1 MRSWRVSALVL
12 LAACAQLS
20 AATVV
25 LYDASTATPAGTDS
39 IAPNGPL
46 AVSFSTGSAPLNLTD
61 VKAILSNGASFQL
74 NNSGAIGLSSAS
86 PASHGE
92 AGRSAERWYT
102 RRSALGAL
110 AFPAPP
116 TSGTSIALFSDSST
130 YPGTLL
136 QTIGTVADT
145 SLPISGAA
153 LVDIPVRPS
162 IQLSANTRYWIVFAS
177 AAGSPAG
184 LVWTKDTSGTG
195 VASQFLLFD
204 GKIYSNNEDAYQVKI
219 TAQNNSLD
227 PSLGG
232 ILSITGAKGNDTS
245 TPPAYVQNPNAFAFF
260 LTDGIQT
267 IAGQERRNNDP
278 AGGPNTALQNMT
290 TFDGRQATITGTIS
304 ALNLA
309 DAAAATG
316 GSQIF
321 AIGLLTQ
328 GELAGAATTY
338 NGSLGSTLA
347 PGTNSPGTAGFDG
360 IYIGIGTV
368 GSQTDMY
375 LAGHDLGASAGCRIC
390 ADLTQLG
397 YASGQA
403 LTKPLNFTIAFDGTN
418 MTVTLNGAVIGMP
431 IPFTH
436 DLSSCVLVAMGFG
449 LDAAD
454 GMAAMTYSAAVSTP
468 ATVGAPSLVYAVS
481 GDSQSAQA
489 GTELSAP
496 LVVGVVDSYRNLVP
510 NATVSF
516 TAVNASVNPDS
527 AETDENGHASTQVT
541 LGSAVGP
548 ATVTATVSGIPA
560 VTFHLTATANPNLP
574 TIAAVESGASF
585 VVGGPVS
592 AGSLATI
599 FGTGFGAQTAA
610 ASVPL
615 PLQLANTS
623 VTVNNVPAPLIF
635 VNPSQINFQVPVETA
650 AGPAMA
656 VVTSNSL
663 PSAAFT
669 FEVAAAAPGIFL
681 YDTTRA
687 IAQNH
692 ADNSLNGPNSPAAPG
707 DFLVVYLTGQG
718 PVSGP
723 ALTDG
728 VPLPAPPP
736 LFTATLPNSATI
748 GGKPATMTFLGL
760 TPGFI
765 GLAQADIQVP
775 QLAPAG
781 DYPLVITI
789 NGVKSNAPVVSVK

>member
-74 NNSGAIGLSSAS
+74 NNSSAVELSSAS
-86 PASHGE
+86 TANHGD

-102 RRSALGAL
+102 RKSALGAL

-145 SLPISGAA
+145 SLPVSGAA
-153 LVDIPVRPS
+153 LVDIPVSPS

-177 AAGSPAG
+177 AVGSPAG

-204 GKIYSNNEDAYQVKI
+204 SKIYANNQDAYQLKI
-219 TAQNNSLD
+219 TAQTNSLV
-227 PSLGG
+227 PSLSGT
-232 ILSITGAKGNDTS
+232 LSISGAKGNDTS
-245 TPPAYVQNPNAFAFF
+245 TPPAYVQNPNAFAFS
-260 LTDGIQT
+260 LTDAIQT
-267 IAGQERRNNDP
+267 ISGQERRNNDP
-278 AGGPNTALQNMT
+278 VGGPNTALQNMT
-290 TFDGRQATITGTIS
+290 TFDGRQATITGTIP

-321 AIGLLTQ
+321 AIGLLTE
-328 GELAGAATTY
+328 GELTGAATTY
-338 NGSLGSTLA
+338 NGSLGSTLV
-347 PGTNSPGTAGFDG
+347 PGTSSPGTAGFDG
-360 IYIGIGTV
+360 IIIGTGA
-368 GSQTDMY
+368 GSGSDLY

-397 YASGQA
+397 YTSGQA
-403 LTKPLNFTIAFDGTN
+403 LSKPLNFTIAFDGTN
-418 MTVTLNGAVIGMP
+418 MTVTLNGAVIGIP

-449 LDAAD
+449 VDAAD
-454 GMAAMTYSAAVSTP
+454 GMAAMTYSLAVSTP
-468 ATVGAPSLVYAVS
+468 ATVGAPSVVYAVS
-481 GDSQSAQA
+481 GDSQTAQA

-510 NATVSF
+510 GATVSF

-560 VTFHLTATANPNLP
+560 LTFHLTATANPNLP
-574 TIAAVESGASF
+574 TIAAVENGASF

-610 ASVPL
+610 TSVPL

-656 VVTSNSL
+656 IVTFNNF

-707 DFLVVYLTGQG
+707 DYLVVYLTGQG

-789 NGVKSNAPVVSVK
+789 NGVKSNAPTVSVK

>member
-1 MRSWRVSALVL
+1 MRYWRVRVLVL
-12 LAACAQLS
+12 LAACAQLP

-25 LYDASTATPAGTDS
+25 LYDASTATPAGTDL
-39 IAPNGPL
+39 IAPKGPL
-46 AVSFSTGSAPLNLTD
+46 AASFSTGSVPLNLTD
-61 VKAILSNGASFQL
+61 VKAIFSNGSSFQL
-74 NNSGAIGLSSAS
+74 TNSSGVEPSSATTVR
-86 PASHGE
+86 HGE
-92 AGRSAERWYT
+92 AGQSAQRWSA
-102 RRSALGAL
+102 RKSALGAL
-110 AFPAPP
+110 ALLPP
-116 TSGTSIALFSDSST
+116 PSSGTSVALFSDSST
-130 YPGTLL
+130 HPGALLQAIGTL
-136 QTIGTVADT
+136 ADT
-145 SLPISGAA
+145 SLPMSGAK
-153 LVDIPVRPS
+153 LFDFPVTPS

-177 AAGSPAG
+177 AASSPAG
-184 LVWTKDTSGTG
+184 LVWSEDSSGTG
-195 VASQFLLFD
+195 VASQFNLYD
-204 GKIYSNNEDAYQVKI
+204 GEIFSNSNGPYQLKI
-219 TAQNNSLD
+219 TAQNNSLV
-227 PSLGG
+227 PSLSGT
-232 ILSITGAKGNDTS
+232 LSITGAKGNDTS
-245 TPPAYVQNPNAFAFF
+245 TPPAYVQNPNAFAFS

-267 IAGQERRNNDP
+267 ISGQERRNNDP
-278 AGGPNTALQNMT
+278 VGGPNTALQNMT
-290 TFDGRQATITGTIS
+290 TFDGRQATITATIP

-309 DAAAATG
+309 DVAAASG
-316 GSQIF
+316 GSQVF
-321 AIGLLTQ
+321 AIGLLTE
-328 GELAGAATTY
+328 GELTAAATTY

-347 PGTNSPGTAGFDG
+347 PGTSSPGTAGFDG
-360 IYIGIGTV
+360 IIIGVAAT
-368 GSQTDMY
+368 GSGSDVY

-397 YASGQA
+397 YASSQA
-403 LTKPLNFTIAFDGTN
+403 ITKPLNLTIAFDGTN
-418 MTVTLNGAVIGMP
+418 MTVTLNGAVVGMP
-431 IPFTH
+431 IPFSH

-454 GMAAMTYSAAVSTP
+454 GMAAMTYSASVSNP
-468 ATVGAPSLVYAVS
+468 ATVGPPSLVYAVS
-481 GDSQSAQA
+481 GDTQTGLA

-510 NATVSF
+510 GATVSF
-516 TAVNASVNPDS
+516 TSVNASVNPES
-527 AETDENGHASTQVT
+527 AQTDENGQASTQVT

-560 VTFHLTATANPNLP
+560 ITFHLTANANPDLP
-574 TIAAVESGASF
+574 TIAAVENGASF

-599 FGTGFGAQTAA
+599 FGTGFGAQTVAT
-610 ASVPL
+610 SVPL

-623 VTVNNVPAPLIF
+623 LTVNNVPAPLIF

-656 VVTSNSL
+656 IVTFNSF

-669 FEVAAAAPGIFL
+669 FQVAAAAPGIFL

-687 IAQNH
+687 IAQNY

-736 LFTATLPNSATI
+736 LFSATLPSSATI
-748 GGKPATMTFLGL
+748 GGKDATMTFLGL